1 MQEGMTMISNDFTY
15 PAALAVTA
23 GRRHHFF
30 GYYDKFPW
38 DKSGR
43 YLLGLETT
51 FIDRPPTPNDCATIG
66 LIDFTDN
73 NRWISLAETRAW
85 NWQQGTMLQ
94 WLPTAP
100 DRLIIYNYRD
110 SDRFVSVIRDV
121 QTGEYRTL
129 PLPIYA
135 VSRDGKSA
143 VSLNF
148 ARLHQTRPGYGY
160 TGLLDLYEDELH
172 PDDDGI
178 YWMDLNTGEHK
189 LIISLAQIVSIRHNS
204 SMDGSKHW
212 FNHMLFNPD
221 DTRFLFL
228 HRWRRPDGGRWTR
241 MFTANLDGSDIYC
254 VADHEMVS
262 HFDWRNPH
270 QILAWARQHDIGDRY
285 FLFTDQTNVFASLTD
300 AFGLREHPDE
310 VGEVE
315 VVGEGILTTDGH
327 CSYSPDGRWILTD
340 TYPDRERKRT
350 LILYRHSDGYRVDIG
365 RFFAPKELD
374 GEIRCDLHPRW
385 SRDGQQVCIDSV
397 HEGHRQI
404 YVLDVA
410 EIVNS

>member
-1 MQEGMTMISNDFTY
+1 MNSNDFTY
-15 PAALAVTA
+15 PAARAVTA
-23 GRRHHFF
+23 GPRHHFF
-30 GYYDKFPW
+30 GYYDKSPW
-38 DKSGR
+38 DKSSR
-43 YLLGLETT
+43 YLLGLETI
-51 FIDRPPTPNDCATIG
+51 FIDRPPTPNDIATIG
-66 LIDFTDN
+66 IIDLSDN
-73 NRWISLAETRAW
+73 SRWLPLAETQAW
-85 NWQQGTMLQ
+85 NWQQGAMLQ

-100 DRLIIYNYRD
+100 DSSIIYNYRD
-110 SDRFVSVIRDV
+110 GERFVSVIRDV
-121 QTGEYRTL
+121 HTAESRTL

-143 VSLNF
+143 VTLNF

-160 TGLLDLYEDELH
+160 VGLPDPYEDEIA

-204 SMDGSKHW
+204 SMDDAKHW
-212 FNHMLFNPD
+212 FNHMLFNPN

-241 MFTANLDGSDIYC
+241 MFTANPDGSEICC

-270 QILAWARQHDIGDRY
+270 QILAWARQRHIGDRY
-285 FLFTDQTNVFASLTD
+285 FLFTD
-300 AFGLREHPDE
+300 RENK
-310 VGEVE
+310 VE
-315 VVGEGILTTDGH
+315 VVGEGILTADGH
-327 CSYSPDGRWILTD
+327 CSYSPNGHWILTD
-340 TYPDRERKRT
+340 TYPDRERMRT
-350 LILYRHSDGYRVDIG
+350 LILYRHSDGCRLDIG

-385 SRDGQQVCIDSV
+385 RRDGQQVCIDSV
-397 HEGHRQI
+397 HEGHRQM

-410 EIVNS
+410 EIVTEPPHA